1 MGEETLTVKPTVILN
16 LTVDHR
22 VTDGATGAA
31 FLSKLVDLIENPQGF
46 SWQPSASSGEDAGGR
61 SNTSASP
68 IKLPNAE

>member
-1 MGEETLTVKPTVILN
+1 MGRQATLTVKPTVILN

-46 SWQPSASSGEDAGGR
+46 SWQPTTSSGDGAGRR
-61 SNTSASP
+61 SNA
-68 IKLPNAE
+68 